1 MLSGG
6 IYFKTVVRQIYIV
19 LNEISLVQGGWTL
32 QNWGAGTNCLQ
43 GFCVDNLLDGAYYSY
58 GKYAYTFVKLEVMES
73 KCTVLISESILIG
86 EAGFTDQLI
95 CFIRLA
101 DGSEKLAEDHAA
113 AQWENDCY
121 DKSENNKKGNPNKNG
136 SSSGPKNDSN
146 DNDESKAEKRQTMT
160 DSNSGESGHHIVSNI
175 LMTSKSRPSNI
186 SRAASADNSL
196 SPIKTAESTTQII
209 QSADG
214 FTNKIVSPGPEATE
228 MGKIPLNP
236 SAQVKAKG

>member
-1 MLSGG
+1 
-6 IYFKTVVRQIYIV
+6 
-19 LNEISLVQGGWTL
+19 
-32 QNWGAGTNCLQ
+32 
-43 GFCVDNLLDGAYYSY
+43 
-58 GKYAYTFVKLEVMES
+58 
-73 KCTVLISESILIG
+73 
-86 EAGFTDQLI
+86 
-95 CFIRLA
+95 
-101 DGSEKLAEDHAA
+101 
-113 AQWENDCY
+113 
-121 DKSENNKKGNPNKNG
+121 
-136 SSSGPKNDSN
+136 
-146 DNDESKAEKRQTMT
+146 MT